1 MAASEGDYEGD
12 GEAGAVLWSS
22 PRAWTMLGARPRSSH
37 GHVAW
42 PLGCRA
48 AFCPWAPRVFSL
60 SSVVPQEVAA
70 SLCGKAR
77 ISAGA

>member
-1 MAASEGDYEGD
+1 MAASEGDCEGD
-12 GEAGAVLWSS
+12 GEAGAALWSS
-22 PRAWTMLGARPRSSH
+22 PRAGTMLGARPGAHTAMWPGLWAVGWPSALGHLGSS
-37 GHVAW
+37 
-42 PLGCRA
+42 R
-48 AFCPWAPRVFSL
+48 